1 MKIFAVVM
9 FVLMYVLMIV
19 RQKERPIYALIT
31 GVVFVVA
38 GVLPIRN
45 LLSVI
50 NWNVLMMITGTM
62 IIVFY
67 FIESQMPNL
76 LADLLLEK
84 SKHGMWVTIFMSL
97 FAGIISAFIDN
108 VATVLMVAPVGLA
121 ICKKLKINPVGM
133 ILSVAVSSNLQG
145 AATLVGDT
153 TSIMLGDYAKMNFM
167 DFFWMKGRPGIFFAV
182 ELGALATIPIMMILF
197 TKDKEKV
204 EAKERTKVKDYVP
217 TIILL
222 MMVLALIVASF
233 LPNTPDITNGII
245 CLSLAAV
252 SIIINL
258 IRKKQPG
265 NLKRV
270 LKAVDY
276 ETLGLLLGLFVVIGG
291 LVNVGVI
298 DDVAGLIIK
307 YGGDN
312 IFLLYTIVVWGSV
325 LISAFVDNIPY
336 VATMLPV
343 LTAVTNT
350 LGMEPYLLYFG
361 LLSGATLGGNI
372 TPIGASANIT
382 AVGLLR
388 KNGYEVSF
396 KEFMKIGVPYTLT
409 AVCVGYLYFWLL
421 WR

>member
-1 MKIFAVVM
+1 MKIFVLVL
-9 FVLMYVLMIV
+9 FILMYILMIV
-19 RQKERPIYALIT
+19 RQKERPVFALVTGAVFIVV
-31 GVVFVVA
+31 GVVPF
-38 GVLPIRN
+38 RN

-50 NWNVLMMITGTM
+50 NWNVLLMITGTM

-84 SKHGMWVTIFMSL
+84 SPNVMWVTILMSL

-121 ICKKLKINPVGM
+121 ICKKLKIKPVGM

-153 TSIMLGDYAKMNFM
+153 TSIMLGDYAKMNFL
-167 DFFWMKGRPGIFFAV
+167 DFFWMKGRAGIFFAV
-182 ELGALATIPIMMILF
+182 ELGALATVPVMAILF
-197 TKDKEKV
+197 RKYKEKV
-204 EAKERTKVKDYVP
+204 EAKERTKVSDYFP

-222 MMVLALIVASF
+222 MMVLALIIASF
-233 LPNTPDITNGII
+233 LPNMPDMINGII
-245 CLSLAAV
+245 CMALACV
-252 SIIINL
+252 IIITNL
-258 IRKKQPG
+258 VRRKKIG
-265 NLKRV
+265 ELKKII
-270 LKAVDY
+270 KAVDY
-276 ETLGLLLGLFVVIGG
+276 ETIALLLGLFVVIGG
-291 LVNVGVI
+291 LVNVGII
-298 DDVAGLIIK
+298 DDIAKFIIK
-307 YGGDN
+307 HGGN
-312 IFLLYTIVVWGSV
+312 NVFLLYTIVVWGSV

-350 LGMEPYLLYFG
+350 LGIEPYLLYFG

-396 KEFMKIGVPYTLT
+396 KDFMKIGVPYTLT

-421 WR
+421 WK